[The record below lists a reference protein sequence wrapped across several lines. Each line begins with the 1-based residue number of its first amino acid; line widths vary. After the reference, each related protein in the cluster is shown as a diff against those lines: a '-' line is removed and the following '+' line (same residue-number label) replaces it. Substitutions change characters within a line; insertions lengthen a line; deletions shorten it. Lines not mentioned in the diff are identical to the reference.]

1 MSNVH
6 NLPVKAVLFDL
17 DGTLT
22 NSAPGILGSLKKA
35 LKQLGHPEPTQ
46 ELLRRFIGPPMF
58 ESMRKFCG
66 MTPEE
71 AQTAVC
77 AYREIYN
84 RTGVYENEVYPGIP
98 ELLDRLRSAGVLLSV
113 ATSKPAFATQKV
125 LEHFGL
131 SSRFDFVSAADESER
146 ESNKK
151 NLILTALNV
160 FGCPPECAVMVG
172 DTKFDAEGACGAETD
187 FIGVLYGFGTREEME
202 RAGGRVF
209 VPDVSGLGCMLEE
222 HIDKA

>member
-1 MSNVH
+1 MSTVQ
-6 NLPVKAVLFDL
+6 NLPVRAVLFDL

-35 LKQLGHPEPTQ
+35 LAQLGYPEPAP

-58 ESMRKFCG
+58 GSMEKFCG

-71 AQTAVC
+71 AETAVR

-84 RTGVYENEVYPGIP
+84 RTGVYENAVYPGIP
-98 ELLDRLRSAGVLLSV
+98 GLLDRLRSSGVRLAV
-113 ATSKPAFATQKV
+113 ATTKPAFATAKV

-151 NLILTALNV
+151 KLILAAVNAL
-160 FGCPPECAVMVG
+160 GCPPERAVMVG
-172 DTKFDAEGACGAETD
+172 DTKFDAVGARDAGTD

-202 RAGGRVF
+202 REGGRTF
-209 VPDVSGLGCMLEE
+209 VSDVSCLGRMLGLPE
-222 HIDKA
+222 